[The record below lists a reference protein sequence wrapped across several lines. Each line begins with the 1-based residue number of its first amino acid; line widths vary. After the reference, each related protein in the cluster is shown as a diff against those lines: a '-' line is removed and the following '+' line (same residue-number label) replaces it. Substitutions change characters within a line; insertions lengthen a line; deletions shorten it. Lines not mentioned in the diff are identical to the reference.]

1 MVVGGAALFGL
12 NATASKLT
20 LGTGIDAPQLTTI
33 RATGAA
39 VGLFALTA
47 VTGPRRLRLNR
58 REVPLLLG
66 YGVSSFFLIPML
78 YFIAISR
85 LPVGVG
91 VLFEYTAPLLLALWV
106 RFVQRRAVRSRLW
119 IGLIACLVGLAG
131 VAQLLQFGP
140 GLRLGVDGRLRLDG
154 LGVAAAL
161 TAACLLVSYYLIG
174 ERAVRT
180 RDPMSLT
187 AYAFG
192 VSAIAGAVVRPWWRF
207 DFGAFGRTADHGL
220 PVWALVLYVVI
231 GGSIAPYLLFN
242 AALRHVPAT
251 SVGIIG
257 MLEPVFAAA
266 VAWLALS
273 EHLTAGQLAGGL
285 LILGG
290 VALAETARVKR
301 TEPPLAEAG
310 PLPAGTAV
318 DEPPSGKPANA
329 APVHPAD
336 ISPGKAATSP
346 GKAAMPPGGS
356 TARPGKME
364 PMELHPNVQ
373 AVQDALD
380 AADVTNAAGDPCRVQ
395 ILPDAVHTAPAA
407 AAALGVEVGQIANSL
422 IFTAVRDGTG
432 EPLLI
437 LTSGAHRVDTA
448 KIADRLGVKL
458 KRAQPDFVRE
468 HTGQVIGGVSPLGHP
483 KPLPTLV
490 DTALAQYDEIWAA
503 GGVPQ
508 AVFPI
513 TYAELVRVTSGTPTD
528 VA

>member
-1 MVVGGAALFGL
+1 VIFQPRPAVGVAMVVGGAALFGL

-20 LGTGIDAPQLTTI
+20 LATGIDAPQLTTI
-33 RATGAA
+33 RATAA
-39 VGLFALTA
+39 ALGLFALTA
-47 VTGPRRLRLNR
+47 VTRPGRLRLSR
-58 REVPLLLG
+58 RELPLLIT
-66 YGVSSFFLIPML
+66 YGLAGFFLIPML
-78 YFIAISR
+78 YFVAIRR
-85 LPVGVG
+85 LPVGIG

-106 RFVQRRAVRSRLW
+106 RFVQRRAVRPRLW
-119 IGLIACLVGLAG
+119 VGLVACLIGLAG
-131 VAQLLQFGP
+131 VAQMLRLGP
-140 GLRLGVDGRLRLDG
+140 GLRLGVDGHLRLDG

-161 TAACLLVSYYLIG
+161 AAACLLVSYYLIG

-192 VSAIAGAVVRPWWRF
+192 ISALAGAVVRPWWNF
-207 DFGAFGRTADHGL
+207 DFGVLGRTAEHGL
-220 PVWALVLYVVI
+220 PVWLLIVYVAI
-231 GGSIAPYLLFN
+231 GGSIVPYFLFG

-257 MLEPVFAAA
+257 MLEPVFAAT

-273 EHLTAGQLAGGL
+273 EHLSPGQLAGGV
-285 LILGG
+285 LILAG
-290 VALAETARVKR
+290 VTLAETARV
-301 TEPPLAEAG
+301 A
-310 PLPAGTAV
+310 TAAI
-318 DEPPSGKPANA
+318 P
-329 APVHPAD
+329 
-336 ISPGKAATSP
+336 
-346 GKAAMPPGGS
+346 
-356 TARPGKME
+356 PGKME

-373 AVQDALD
+373 AVQDGLD
-380 AADVTNAAGDPCRVQ
+380 AADATNAAGEPCRVQ

-407 AAALGVEVGQIANSL
+407 AAAVGVEVGQIANSL
-422 IFTAVRDGTG
+422 IFMAVRESGN

-448 KIADRLGVKL
+448 KVAQQLGVKL
-458 KRAQPDFVRE
+458 KRATPEFVRE

-483 KPLPTLV
+483 KPVQTLV